1 MQVKAGN
8 SILELIRGDIT
19 EQDTEA
25 IVNAANCQLIL
36 GGGVAG
42 VIRSKGGPAIQQE
55 CKKIGEIFVGG
66 AVKTTGGN
74 LKAKYVI
81 HAVGPQMGEGDEDDK
96 LKSATLNSL
105 KLADYNQMNSISFP
119 AISTGIF
126 GFPIKRCA
134 EIMLGVVTDY
144 LKGKTGL
151 EKVVF
156 CLFTKADYRIFEE
169 QLKKEIGNES
179 DAPEQASAGG

>member
-1 MQVKAGN
+1 MQVKSGN

-42 VIRSKGGPAIQQE
+42 VIRTKGGPAIQQE

-81 HAVGPQMGEGDEDDK
+81 HAVGPRMGEGDEDDK
-96 LKSATLNSL
+96 LK
-105 KLADYNQMNSISFP
+105 
-119 AISTGIF
+119 
-126 GFPIKRCA
+126 IKRCA

-169 QLKKEIGNES
+169 QLSKEIGNES